1 VNGEKGVDDFIVGPG
16 ADERVNAA
24 VLRQALVAAILCGAA
39 VLKGTRFANCMS
51 HPGAIA
57 KQDKIVR
64 EQTLKDAN

>member
-1 VNGEKGVDDFIVGPG
+1 VGRVNGEKGVDDFIVGPG

-51 HPGAIA
+51 AIA